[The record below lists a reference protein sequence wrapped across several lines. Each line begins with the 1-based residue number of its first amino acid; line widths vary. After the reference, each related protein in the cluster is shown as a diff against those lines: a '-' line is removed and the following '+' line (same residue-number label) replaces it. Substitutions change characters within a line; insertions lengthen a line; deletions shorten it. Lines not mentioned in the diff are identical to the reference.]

1 MRRSL
6 FKKTL
11 VMTLSAVS
19 LGVACDPALAPACTT
34 RRNIER
40 PIGTITPQQPPTP
53 LPAPWPPP
61 STPQSRL
68 ALHEVRT
75 ADTRADFAPD
85 FGMNMKGRS
94 KPRPGARR
102 TPGHA
107 KISGVQLEP
116 DSDAKAPAKRME
128 GKSSTTKVAGA
139 SRLAVETLDRL
150 AQSAPLLEDARG
162 KFVRLSS
169 DELFEPGKSALSP
182 LANFTL
188 ENIAQALK
196 AQDRCRI
203 TVQVYTDSLG
213 SVNEGVALSL
223 RRAKAVRQYLVQF
236 GVPAAQLKAEG
247 LGPANPLADDATAE
261 GRSQNRRVEI
271 VIGDCDPA

>member
-6 FKKTL
+6 FKKWL
-11 VMTLSAVS
+11 VMTLSAV
-19 LGVACDPALAPACTT
+19 LLDVACDPALAPACTT
-34 RRNIER
+34 RRNIEH
-40 PIGTITPQQPPTP
+40 PIGTIAPQQPPTP

-85 FGMNMKGRS
+85 YGMNTKARS
-94 KPRPGARR
+94 KQQQQGTRR
-102 TPGHA
+102 TSGHA
-107 KISGVQLEP
+107 KTTGVRVAP
-116 DSDAKAPAKRME
+116 DSDAKAAAEPVEAE
-128 GKSSTTKVAGA
+128 SSTSKVAGA
-139 SRLAVETLDRL
+139 SRRAVETLDRL
-150 AQSAPLLEDARG
+150 AQSAPVLEDARG

-169 DELFEPGKSALSP
+169 DELFEPGKSVLSP

-196 AQDRCRI
+196 ALDRGRI

-213 SVNEGVALSL
+213 SVDEAIELSL

-236 GVPAAQLKAEG
+236 GVPAAHLKAEG
-247 LGPANPLADDATAE
+247 FGPANPLADDAMAE

-271 VIGDCDPA
+271 VIGD

>member
-6 FKKTL
+6 YKKTL
-11 VMTLSAVS
+11 VMTLSAWS
-19 LGVACDPALAPACTT
+19 LAIACNPALAPACTT
-34 RRNIER
+34 RRHIER

-61 STPQSRL
+61 STPQSML

-85 FGMNMKGRS
+85 FGMNTKARS
-94 KPRPGARR
+94 KQQGTRR
-102 TPGHA
+102 TSGHPTTT
-107 KISGVQLEP
+107 GVRVAP
-116 DSDAKAPAKRME
+116 DSDAKAAAEPVEAE
-128 GKSSTTKVAGA
+128 SSTSKVAGA

-150 AQSAPLLEDARG
+150 AQSAPVLEDARG

-196 AQDRCRI
+196 AQDRSRI

-213 SVNEGVALSL
+213 SVDEAIALSL

-236 GVPAAQLKAEG
+236 GVPAAHLKAEG

-271 VIGDCDPA
+271 VIGD